1 MHIKNA
7 LKTLANRLTKNY
19 TSPSPTASQGTS
31 APPGA
36 TVKPPVIITTRFSH
50 WDPKAKN
57 SWRIGRVDDEEQYKK
72 ALFDEKRLA
81 AKFSIFEQ
89 VTLPSIAGQS
99 DLENVY
105 LTLVT
110 SEDLPEPFKKRLR
123 QIESS
128 YSWLSVDFV
137 PPDGGLRHTQV
148 VADICQKIGAQ
159 VYAHSRLDDDDAIS
173 KDYAARIRR
182 YIRPEF
188 VGFGFSFSRG
198 YTGYYDES
206 RNTYHSFYDFY
217 AAKSSCGLACISD
230 FKPDYANDLSKVM
243 TAYKM
248 GDHTKIDRRR
258 PVIMDGISP
267 GFIYS
272 QLPSQDTANARPQPK
287 TATVPPEEVEKYF
300 TLNRAAFHPA

>member
-110 SEDLPEPFKKRLR
+110 SEDLPEPFKKGFVKLS
-123 QIESS
+123 QATVGFQWTSS
-128 YSWLSVDFV
+128 HRMAAYATPKSLLISVKKLA
-137 PPDGGLRHTQV
+137 PKSTRTAAWTMMTQF
-148 VADICQKIGAQ
+148 QKITRHASGA
-159 VYAHSRLDDDDAIS
+159 
-173 KDYAARIRR
+173 
-182 YIRPEF
+182 
-188 VGFGFSFSRG
+188 
-198 YTGYYDES
+198 T
-206 RNTYHSFYDFY
+206 
-217 AAKSSCGLACISD
+217 
-230 FKPDYANDLSKVM
+230 
-243 TAYKM
+243 
-248 GDHTKIDRRR
+248 
-258 PVIMDGISP
+258 
-267 GFIYS
+267 
-272 QLPSQDTANARPQPK
+272 
-287 TATVPPEEVEKYF
+287 
-300 TLNRAAFHPA
+300 